1 MGSWRPSSSMM
12 DTVTV
17 EDWIGSP
24 SSLIS
29 ISTRLV
35 LTSPVYRLTVKRE
48 ASVASASLSEMGSWR
63 LSSSMM
69 DTVTVEDWI
78 GSPSSLISIRT
89 RLVLTSPVYRLTV
102 KREIQ
107 ALWPESAS
115 TAVTLVTR

>member
-1 MGSWRPSSSMM
+1 HTGPEGLTLRQHVSSQDLHVFYRSISVELNLVILPVFLLGSAALCRRSEMGSWRPSSSMI
-12 DTVTV
+12 
-17 EDWIGSP
+17 E
-24 SSLIS
+24 
-29 ISTRLV
+29 
-35 LTSPVYRLTVKRE
+35 
-48 ASVASASLSEMGSWR
+48 
-63 LSSSMM
+63 
-69 DTVTVEDWI
+69 TVTVEDWI